1 MAIQSLDWVP
11 YASVTTIKDVSLV
24 PNKEEGK
31 VVCDSYSLFIYP
43 DNQVLF
49 TTPDTVPIPWDSIIF
64 GNPPH
69 LPAGYIW
76 AVVP

>member
-1 MAIQSLDWVP
+1 MEDSLKSAHRAGALIMAIQSLDWVP

-49 TTPDTVPIPWDSIIF
+49 TTPDTVPIP
-64 GNPPH
+64 
-69 LPAGYIW
+69 
-76 AVVP
+76 